1 MTLEELQ
8 RLHLFEPLS
17 REQLARVRD
26 SLRVRHCRAG
36 EALFA
41 QGDPAPHFFFVKR
54 GAVKLYLLSRDGDEK
69 VVEVI
74 HADQLFA
81 EAVMFMD
88 ERRYPVNATPL
99 VETELVI
106 FDNACFLRLLEE
118 SPGLAFQLL
127 GALSRRIHGLLS
139 HIDELTLHNAT
150 HRLVAYLLAHGG
162 GAPGRVQLSAP
173 KQVIASRLSM
183 KPETLSRILAR
194 LRDRGLVRVKG
205 DTLHLLDE
213 AGLREMLLT

>member
-8 RLHLFEPLS
+8 RLHLFEPLDPD
-17 REQLARVRD
+17 QLVRVRD

-36 EALFA
+36 ESLFA
-41 QGDPAPHFFFVKR
+41 QGDPASHFFFVKS
-54 GAVKLYLLSRDGDEK
+54 GAVKLYLLSREGDEK

-74 HADQLFA
+74 QTGQLFA
-81 EAVMFMD
+81 EAVLFMD
-88 ERRYPVNATPL
+88 EARYPVNATPL
-99 VETELVI
+99 IGTELVI
-106 FDNACFLRLLEE
+106 FDNSCFLGLLEE
-118 SPGLAFQLL
+118 SPGLALKLL
-127 GALSRRIHGLLS
+127 GALSRRIHDLLN

-162 GAPGRVQLSAP
+162 GQPGRVHLNAP

-194 LRDRGLVRVKG
+194 LRDRGLLSVEG

-213 AGLREMLLT
+213 AGLRAMLMS